1 MFFNNEKRR
10 SKSKKTSI
18 EIQQVGGRLSTL
30 SCIKI
35 VLLFLV
41 INVIFGI
48 ALFGNH
54 ETNFN
59 IRQFYSSF
67 DKTVFEIFAG
77 KTNPRNKTI
86 LIWNSAHRIETA
98 VFGFGYE
105 PFLKHGCDVSD
116 CIVYDNATSS
126 KLLPLEDYDAI
137 IIHMHELWLTHLPEF
152 QRKPHQRFIFLTQ
165 ESPTTMPIDITI
177 LGNHFNWTM
186 SYRLNS
192 DVQLLYGRVLPG
204 STAPKTPEETQKMIE
219 ETHLPSAKNYA
230 TNKTRPIG
238 WMVSHCDTNSLRET
252 YARQLGKFIPV
263 DVYGGC
269 GNLTGSYDILLQSN
283 YYKFYLSFE
292 NSICPDYVT
301 ETFFKTMDRNVVPIV
316 YGGADYTQYA
326 PIHSYIDAGQFRP
339 EELASYLKILDAN
352 DTLYGEYFWWK
363 DHYRVMYSADN
374 MWRDSY
380 CDLCQKLHRDFESKS
395 YQDLISHWSDNN
407 QCT

>member
-1 MFFNNEKRR
+1 MWLLLLMILPEHIRNRRSVKVAAFLVVVGTLVFWYYNFPFQKVHDYILQSQRGKSILLWNGNEMFFK
-10 SKSKKTSI
+10 
-18 EIQQVGGRLSTL
+18 Q
-30 SCIKI
+30 
-35 VLLFLV
+35 
-41 INVIFGI
+41 
-48 ALFGNH
+48 
-54 ETNFN
+54 
-59 IRQFYSSF
+59 
-67 DKTVFEIFAG
+67 
-77 KTNPRNKTI
+77 P
-86 LIWNSAHRIETA
+86 
-98 VFGFGYE
+98 
-105 PFLKHGCDVSD
+105 SD
-116 CIVYDNATSS
+116 CGSLRCEMVSNRSERPIES
-126 KLLPLEDYDAI
+126 YDAI
-137 IIHMHELWLTHLPEF
+137 VVIFDDKFAPIDPMELIEF
-152 QRKPHQRFIFLTQ
+152 QSESNNTNQKFVFYTRKSLTSLLASYQ
-165 ESPTTMPIDITI
+165 NLSEFA
-177 LGNHFNWTM
+177 GVFNWTM
-186 SYRLNS
+186 TYRRDS
-192 DVQLLYGRVLPG
+192 DIPLLYGRIV
-204 STAPKTPEETQKMIE
+204 PEEFTFFSPEDVQRHIE
-219 ETHLPSAKNYA
+219 RARQSFRSVRSSPSIPKD
-230 TNKTRPIG
+230 NKDQAIVA
-238 WMVSHCDTNSLRET
+238 WMVSDDCDTTSQRELYVKELRNYIE
-252 YARQLGKFIPV
+252 V